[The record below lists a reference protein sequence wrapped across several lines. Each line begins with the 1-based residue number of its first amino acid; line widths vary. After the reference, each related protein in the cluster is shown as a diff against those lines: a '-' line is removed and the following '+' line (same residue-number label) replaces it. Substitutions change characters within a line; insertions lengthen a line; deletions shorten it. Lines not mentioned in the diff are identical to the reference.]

1 MADAHSSIHPDSPEA
16 RHYNRVRRWLGI
28 GDFALGFAFLVI
40 LLVTRWSDSL
50 RDLAYRLGFQN
61 YSFSLFVY
69 LVLLLGISK
78 ALGIGVDYYGFRLE
92 RRFKLSNQRFSAWA
106 WDEIKGFLLGLVLG
120 AIVVELVYLSIRQW
134 PLHWW
139 ILAWALFMGLF
150 VFLAQLAPV
159 VQLPARF
166 HAPAAGHASW
176 TPLAMVSVCSVPAR
190 RKVPGTRRTPTST
203 RPTARRGRC
212 RSSVGRRRSR
222 RRPGCRAPRPRNRI
236 RPG

>member
-1 MADAHSSIHPDSPEA
+1 MVDAHTSIHPDSPEA
-16 RHYNRVRRWLGI
+16 RRYNRIRRWLGI

-78 ALGIGVDYYGFRLE
+78 ALGIGLDYYGFRLE

-120 AIVVELVYLSIRQW
+120 R
-134 PLHWW
+134 H
-139 ILAWALFMGLF
+139 
-150 VFLAQLAPV
+150 
-159 VQLPARF
+159 R
-166 HAPAAGHASW
+166 
-176 TPLAMVSVCSVPAR
+176 
-190 RKVPGTRRTPTST
+190 RRTGRTCRSGN
-203 RPTARRGRC
+203 GRC
-212 RSSVGRRRSR
+212 TGGFWHGPCSWACLSCSRS
-222 RRPGCRAPRPRNRI
+222 
-236 RPG
+236 